1 MEFKLDEF
9 SGRLSYKLITS
20 TVLPRPIG
28 WVVTADAAGVVNAA
42 PYSFF
47 NAFSGSPAIVCLGMG
62 RRNRHT
68 PKDSLANIRARGEF
82 VVNGVSEELAEAMNT
97 TAVDFPA
104 GWDEL
109 QTAGLA
115 TVPSTSVSVPHIA
128 ASPVG
133 LECRLKQIIE
143 VETTGYLVI
152 AEVLVVH
159 VRDDAVIDRAK
170 AYIDSGKLRML
181 GRMQSPGVYCR
192 TQDSFVLPQLDF
204 AQWQAAHPEARPPGA
219 PASGPGEAPT

>member
-28 WVVTADAAGVVNAA
+28 WVVTADADGVVNAA

-62 RRNRHT
+62 RRSRST
-68 PKDSLANIRARGEF
+68 PKDSLANIRTRGEF
-82 VVNGVSEELAEAMNT
+82 VVNGVSEDLLEAMNI

-115 TVPSTSVSVPHIA
+115 TVPSSRVSVPRIA
-128 ASPVG
+128 ASPVA
-133 LECRLKQIIE
+133 LECRLKQVIDI
-143 VETTGYLVI
+143 ETTGHLVI

-159 VRDDAVIDRAK
+159 VQDDAVIDRAK
-170 AYIDSGKLRML
+170 AYVDSSRLRLL

-192 TQDSFVLPQLDF
+192 TQDSFTLPQLDF
-204 AQWQAAHPEARPPGA
+204 AQWQAAHPDARPPGPAA
-219 PASGPGEAPT
+219 PAAGQEPR